1 MTETSPGTPPVPPP
15 GDTLP
20 DFDELLQ
27 TAQSG
32 LARVMPTPPI
42 NFRFVWHQMGCV
54 ARVDKTD
61 KGLRL
66 RLVGDLGPVPFSAES
81 PTTRDR
87 LLELA
92 RWSTRS
98 AGCRFAVSPRRRL
111 NLLGE
116 LPVAEPLTGVSI
128 LSAAV
133 RFLVDVN
140 PYVALA
146 REVRDG
152 AGAA

>member
-1 MTETSPGTPPVPPP
+1 MTMTSPGPSPASPP
-15 GDTLP
+15 GDALP
-20 DFDELLQ
+20 DFDQLLE
-27 TAQSG
+27 TARSG
-32 LARVMPTPPI
+32 LASAMRAPPI
-42 NFRFVWHQMGCV
+42 NFRFVWHHMGCV

-81 PTTRDR
+81 PETRGR

-116 LPVAEPLTGVSI
+116 LPVGEPLTGAAI

-133 RFLVDVN
+133 RFLVDVK

-152 AGAA
+152 IAAA

>member
-1 MTETSPGTPPVPPP
+1 MTETSPGTLPASPL
-15 GDTLP
+15 GDALP
-20 DFDELLQ
+20 NFDELLQ
-27 TAQSG
+27 TARSG
-32 LARVMPTPPI
+32 LASVTPAPPI
-42 NFRFVWHQMGCV
+42 DFRFVWHHMGYV

-81 PTTRDR
+81 PEARGR

-98 AGCRFAVSPRRRL
+98 AGCRFAVSPRHRL

-116 LPVAEPLTGVSI
+116 LPVAEPLTGASI

-133 RFLVDVN
+133 RFLVDVK